1 MIYLSNPQNFCH
13 MKSVCGL
20 DVHKDSVFLCIL
32 HDSGEIFENVYGV
45 LTFQLERMCR
55 DMQLHG
61 VTEVTMEST
70 SVYWIP
76 VWRVLEPHFHEKLV
90 NPYFIKQLPGRK
102 SDVKDAQWI
111 AECTLKDLVRGSF
124 VPPERIQQLR
134 QYDRRVFDLDAEI
147 VRKLSK
153 LDAVMQRCN
162 IRLSNYVSNTD
173 IKSYKEVVRKL
184 CEGVTAPEVLITHI
198 HGRIVKR
205 HGRETILAALT
216 GVVSDADKDVMRQLR
231 DELDLAERHKQE
243 CMDKML
249 DICRT
254 CYPEEL
260 KRLMTIPGIKE
271 RAATSLIAEIGV
283 DMTKFQT
290 AAHLASWSGLKPR
303 NDESNKKIKSRRIT
317 HGNVYLRKTIIECAW
332 AASRTKDC
340 FFSRFSFHQ
349 TQVRKKNKM
358 KVLVAVARKLLIA
371 IWHVLHDRTDYKD
384 FGAANDCDTPVVDNK
399 G

>member
-1 MIYLSNPQNFCH
+1 MRA
-13 MKSVCGL
+13 VCGL
-20 DVHKDSVFLCIL
+20 DVHKDTVYLCIL
-32 HDSGEIFENVYGV
+32 SDTGEIFEKVYGV
-45 LTFQLERMCR
+45 LTHELRSMCR
-55 DMQLHG
+55 DMRLRG

-70 SVYWIP
+70 ATYWIP
-76 VWRVLEPHFHEKLV
+76 IWRVLEPRFRLKLV

-134 QYDRRVFDLDAEI
+134 QYDRRIFDLDAEI
-147 VRKLSK
+147 VRKLAK
-153 LDAVMQRCN
+153 LDGIMQRCN

-173 IKSYKEVVRKL
+173 TKSYKNVVDKL
-184 CEGVTAPEVLITHI
+184 CEGVTDPEELIKEI
-198 HGRIVKR
+198 HGRIINK
-205 HGRETILAALT
+205 HGRETILASLT
-216 GVVSDADKDVMRQLR
+216 GVVSEAEKDTMRQLR
-231 DELDLAERHKQE
+231 QELTLAEEHKQE
-243 CMDKML
+243 CQNKMVN
-249 DICRT
+249 ICKT
-254 CYPEEL
+254 YYPKEF

-303 NDESNKKIKSRRIT
+303 NDVSNGKYKSRRIT
-317 HGNVYLRKTIIECAW
+317 HGNVFLRKTIIECAW
-332 AASRTKDC
+332 GASRTKDC
-340 FFSRFSFHQ
+340 FFNRFSYHQ
-349 TQVRKKNKM
+349 TVVRKKNKM

-371 IWHVLHDRTDYKD
+371 VWHVLHDETDYVD
-384 FGAANDCDTPVVDNK
+384 FNPDCKAPATN

>member
-1 MIYLSNPQNFCH
+1 

-70 SVYWIP
+70 SIYWIP

-134 QYDRRVFDLDAEI
+134 QYDRRIFDLDAEI

-216 GVVSDADKDVMRQLR
+216 GVVSDAEKDVMRQLR

-254 CYPEEL
+254 CFPEEL

>member
-1 MIYLSNPQNFCH
+1 MR
-13 MKSVCGL
+13 
-20 DVHKDSVFLCIL
+20 
-32 HDSGEIFENVYGV
+32 
-45 LTFQLERMCR
+45 RM
-55 DMQLHG
+55 MQSHG
-61 VTEVTMEST
+61 VSEVTMEST
-70 SVYWIP
+70 AVYWIP
-76 VWRVLEPHFHEKLV
+76 VWRVLEPHFHLKLV

-102 SDVKDAQWI
+102 SDVKDAQRI
-111 AECTLKDLVRGSF
+111 AECTLKNLVRGSF

-134 QYDRRVFDLDAEI
+134 QYDRRIFDLDAEI
-147 VRKLSK
+147 VRKLAK
-153 LDAVMQRCN
+153 LDGVMQRCN

-173 IKSYKEVVRKL
+173 TKSYKDVVRKL
-184 CEGVTAPEVLITHI
+184 CEGVTDPEELIKEI
-198 HGRIVKR
+198 HCRIINR

-216 GVVSDADKDVMRQLR
+216 GVVSDAEKDTMRQLR

-249 DICRT
+249 HICRT
-254 CYPEEL
+254 YYPEEL
-260 KRLMTIPGIKE
+260 RRLMTIPGIGE

-317 HGNVYLRKTIIECAW
+317 HGNIFLRKTIIECAW
-332 AASRTKDC
+332 GASRTKDC
-340 FFSRFSFHQ
+340 FFSRFSYHQ

-371 IWHVLHDRTDYKD
+371 IWHVLHDETDYKD
-384 FGAANDCDTPVVDNK
+384 FYAKNDCETSGSESN

>member
-1 MIYLSNPQNFCH
+1 MRA
-13 MKSVCGL
+13 VCGL

-32 HDSGEIFENVYGV
+32 HDSGEIFEKVFGV
-45 LTFQLERMCR
+45 LTHELRDMCR
-55 DMQLHG
+55 LMHSHG

-76 VWRVLEPHFHEKLV
+76 IWRVLEPHFHLKLV

-124 VPPERIQQLR
+124 VPPEIIQQLR
-134 QYDRRVFDLDAEI
+134 QYNRRISDLDTEI

-162 IRLSNYVSNTD
+162 IRLSNSVSNTD
-173 IKSYKEVVRKL
+173 TKSYKDVVRGL
-184 CEGVTAPEVLITHI
+184 CEGVTDPEELI
-198 HGRIVKR
+198 GRIHCRIIKK

-216 GVVSDADKDVMRQLR
+216 GVVSDAEKDTMRQLR
-231 DELDLAERHKQE
+231 DELDLAEKHKQE
-243 CMDKML
+243 CQDKML
-249 DICRT
+249 LICQT
-254 CYPEEL
+254 YYPNEL
-260 KRLMTIPGIKE
+260 RRLMTIPGIRE

-303 NDESNKKIKSRRIT
+303 NDESNRKIKSRRIT
-317 HGNVYLRKTIIECAW
+317 HGNVYLRKTLIECAW
-332 AASRTKDC
+332 GASRTKDC

-349 TQVRKKNKM
+349 TQVRRKNKM

-371 IWHVLHDRTDYKD
+371 VWHVLHDGTDYKD
-384 FGAANDCDTPVVDNK
+384 FGANDCDTSANNN

>member
-1 MIYLSNPQNFCH
+1 MRA
-13 MKSVCGL
+13 VCGL

-32 HDSGEIFENVYGV
+32 CETGEIIEKVFGV
-45 LTFQLERMCR
+45 LTHQLREMRRM
-55 DMQLHG
+55 MQSHG
-61 VTEVTMEST
+61 VSEVTMEST
-70 SVYWIP
+70 AVYWIP
-76 VWRVLEPHFHEKLV
+76 VWRVLEPHFHLKLV

-134 QYDRRVFDLDAEI
+134 QYDRRIFDLDAEI
-147 VRKLSK
+147 VRKLAK

-162 IRLSNYVSNTD
+162 IQLSNYVSNTD
-173 IKSYKEVVRKL
+173 TKSYKNVVRKL
-184 CEGVTAPEVLITHI
+184 CEGVTDPEELIKVI
-198 HGRIVKR
+198 YSRITNR

-216 GVVSDADKDVMRQLR
+216 GVVSDAEKDTMRQLR
-231 DELDLAERHKQE
+231 DELELAERHKQE
-243 CMDKML
+243 CMDKMSHV
-249 DICRT
+249 CRT
-254 CYPEEL
+254 YYPEEL
-260 KRLMTIPGIKE
+260 RRLMTIPGIGE

-317 HGNVYLRKTIIECAW
+317 HGNIFLRKTIIECAW
-332 AASRTKDC
+332 GASRTKDC

-371 IWHVLHDRTDYKD
+371 IWHVLHDETDYKD
-384 FGAANDCDTPVVDNK
+384 FSVKNDCETSVSGNN

>member
-1 MIYLSNPQNFCH
+1 MRA
-13 MKSVCGL
+13 VCGL

-32 HDSGEIFENVYGV
+32 CETGEIIEKVFGV
-45 LTFQLERMCR
+45 LTHQLRDMCR
-55 DMQLHG
+55 MMQSHG
-61 VTEVTMEST
+61 VNEVTMEST
-70 SVYWIP
+70 AVYWIP
-76 VWRVLEPHFHEKLV
+76 VWRVLEPHFHLKLV

-134 QYDRRVFDLDAEI
+134 QYDRRIFDLDAEI

-153 LDAVMQRCN
+153 LDGVMQRCN

-173 IKSYKEVVRKL
+173 TKSYKNVVRKL
-184 CEGVTAPEVLITHI
+184 CEGVTEPEELIKEI
-198 HGRIVKR
+198 YSRITNR

-216 GVVSDADKDVMRQLR
+216 GVVSEAEKDTMRQLR
-231 DELDLAERHKQE
+231 DELDLAEKHKQE
-243 CMDKML
+243 CLDKMMH
-249 DICRT
+249 ICKT
-254 CYPEEL
+254 YYPEEL
-260 KRLMTIPGIKE
+260 RRLMTIPGIGE

-332 AASRTKDC
+332 GASRTKDC
-340 FFSRFSFHQ
+340 FFSRFSYHQ

-371 IWHVLHDRTDYKD
+371 IWHVLHDETEYKD
-384 FGAANDCDTPVVDNK
+384 FGADNDCDTSVSESN

>member
-1 MIYLSNPQNFCH
+1 MRT
-13 MKSVCGL
+13 VCGL
-20 DVHKDSVFLCIL
+20 DVHKDSVYLCIL
-32 HDSGEIFENVYGV
+32 HGSGEIFENVYGV
-45 LTFQLERMCR
+45 LTFQLR
-55 DMQLHG
+55 DMRRVMQSHD

-76 VWRVLEPHFHEKLV
+76 IWRVLEPYFRLKLV

-124 VPPERIQQLR
+124 VPSERIQQLR
-134 QYDRRVFDLDAEI
+134 QYDRRIFDLDAEI

-173 IKSYKEVVRKL
+173 TKSYKDVVRKL
-184 CEGVTAPEVLITHI
+184 CEGVTDPEELIKEI
-198 HGRIVKR
+198 YSRIINR

-216 GVVSDADKDVMRQLR
+216 GVVSDAEKDTMRQLR
-231 DELDLAERHKQE
+231 DELDLAEKHKQE

-249 DICRT
+249 HICKT
-254 CYPEEL
+254 YYPEEL
-260 KRLMTIPGIKE
+260 RRLMTIPGIKE

-317 HGNVYLRKTIIECAW
+317 HGNIYLRKTIIECAW
-332 AASRTKDC
+332 GASRTKDC

-371 IWHVLHDRTDYKD
+371 VWHVLHDETDYKD
-384 FGAANDCDTPVVDNK
+384 FYVKNDCDTSVSVSN

>member
-1 MIYLSNPQNFCH
+1 MRA
-13 MKSVCGL
+13 VCGL

-32 HDSGEIFENVYGV
+32 CETGDIIEKVFGV
-45 LTFQLERMCR
+45 LTHQLREMRRM
-55 DMQLHG
+55 MQSHG
-61 VTEVTMEST
+61 VSEVTMEST
-70 SVYWIP
+70 AVYWIP
-76 VWRVLEPHFHEKLV
+76 VWRVLEPHFHLKLV

-134 QYDRRVFDLDAEI
+134 QYDRRIFDLDAEI
-147 VRKLSK
+147 VRKLAK

-173 IKSYKEVVRKL
+173 TKSYKNVVRKL
-184 CEGVTAPEVLITHI
+184 CEGVTDPEELIKEI
-198 HGRIVKR
+198 YSRITNR

-216 GVVSDADKDVMRQLR
+216 GVVSDAEKDTMRQLR

-243 CMDKML
+243 CMDKMSHV
-249 DICRT
+249 CRT
-254 CYPEEL
+254 YYPEEL
-260 KRLMTIPGIKE
+260 RRLMTIPGIGE

-317 HGNVYLRKTIIECAW
+317 HGNIFLRKTIIECAW
-332 AASRTKDC
+332 GASRTKNC

-371 IWHVLHDRTDYKD
+371 IWHVLHDETDYKD
-384 FGAANDCDTPVVDNK
+384 FYAKNDCETSVCENN

>member
-1 MIYLSNPQNFCH
+1 MRA
-13 MKSVCGL
+13 VCGL

-32 HDSGEIFENVYGV
+32 CDTGEIIERVFGV
-45 LTFQLERMCR
+45 LTFQLR
-55 DMQLHG
+55 DMRRLMQSYG

-70 SVYWIP
+70 AMYWIP
-76 VWRVLEPHFHEKLV
+76 IWRVLEPHFHLKLV

-111 AECTLKDLVRGSF
+111 AECTMKDLVRGSF

-134 QYDRRVFDLDAEI
+134 QYDRRIFDLDAEI

-153 LDAVMQRCN
+153 LDGIMQRCN

-173 IKSYKEVVRKL
+173 TKSYKDVVDKL
-184 CEGVTAPEVLITHI
+184 CEGVTDPGELIKNI
-198 HGRIVKR
+198 HGRIVNK
-205 HGRETILAALT
+205 HGRETILASLA
-216 GVVSDADKDVMRQLR
+216 GVVSEAEKDAMRQLR
-231 DELDLAERHKQE
+231 EEIGLAEKHKEE
-243 CMDKML
+243 CQRKMV
-249 DICRT
+249 DICKT
-254 CYPEEL
+254 YYPKEFA
-260 KRLMTIPGIKE
+260 RLMTIPGIKE

-303 NDESNKKIKSRRIT
+303 NDVSNGKFKSRRIT

-332 AASRTKDC
+332 GASRTKDC
-340 FFSRFSFHQ
+340 FFSRFSYHQ
-349 TQVRKKNKM
+349 TVVRKKNRM

-371 IWHVLHDRTDYKD
+371 VWHVLHDETDYVD
-384 FGAANDCDTPVVDNK
+384 FNPDCKSTATN

>member
-1 MIYLSNPQNFCH
+1 MRT
-13 MKSVCGL
+13 VCGL
-20 DVHKDSVFLCIL
+20 DVHKDSVYLCIL
-32 HDSGEIFENVYGV
+32 HGSGEIFENVYGV
-45 LTFQLERMCR
+45 LTFQLR
-55 DMQLHG
+55 DMRRVMQSHD

-76 VWRVLEPHFHEKLV
+76 IWRVLEPYFRLKLV

-124 VPPERIQQLR
+124 VPSERIQQLR
-134 QYDRRVFDLDAEI
+134 QYDRRIFDLDAEI

-173 IKSYKEVVRKL
+173 TKSYKDVVRKL
-184 CEGVTAPEVLITHI
+184 CEGVTDPEELIKEI
-198 HGRIVKR
+198 YSRIINR

-216 GVVSDADKDVMRQLR
+216 GVVSDAEKDTMRQLR
-231 DELDLAERHKQE
+231 DELDLAEKHKQE

-249 DICRT
+249 HICKT
-254 CYPEEL
+254 YYPEEL
-260 KRLMTIPGIKE
+260 RRLMTIPGIKE

-332 AASRTKDC
+332 GASRTKDC
-340 FFSRFSFHQ
+340 FFSRFSYHQ
-349 TQVRKKNKM
+349 TVVRRKNKM

-371 IWHVLHDRTDYKD
+371 VWHVLHDETDYKD
-384 FGAANDCDTPVVDNK
+384 FGANDCDTSAVENN

>member
-1 MIYLSNPQNFCH
+1 MRA
-13 MKSVCGL
+13 VCGL
-20 DVHKDSVFLCIL
+20 DVHKDTVYLCIL
-32 HDSGEIFENVYGV
+32 CSDGEIFEKVYGV
-45 LTFQLERMCR
+45 LTHQLRQMCR
-55 DMQLHG
+55 DMRIRG

-70 SVYWIP
+70 AMYWIP
-76 VWRVLEPHFHEKLV
+76 IWRVLEPHFRLKLV

-111 AECTLKDLVRGSF
+111 AECTLKDLVRSSF
-124 VPPERIQQLR
+124 VPPELIQQLR
-134 QYDRRVFDLDAEI
+134 QYDRRIYDLDSEV

-153 LDAVMQRCN
+153 LDGIMQRSN

-173 IKSYKEVVRKL
+173 TKSYKDVVDEL
-184 CEGVTAPEVLITHI
+184 CKGVTDPEELVKKV
-198 HGRIVKR
+198 HGRIVNK
-205 HGRETILAALT
+205 HGRETILASLT
-216 GVVSDADKDVMRQLR
+216 GVVSDAEKDTMRQLR
-231 DELDLAERHKQE
+231 EEITLAEKNKQE
-243 CMDKML
+243 CLDKMVA
-249 DICRT
+249 ICKT
-254 CYPEEL
+254 HYPKEL

-303 NDESNKKIKSRRIT
+303 NDVSNGKYKSRRIT

-332 AASRTKDC
+332 AATRTKDC
-340 FFSRFSFHQ
+340 FFSRFSYHQ
-349 TQVRKKNKM
+349 TVVRKKHKL

-371 IWHVLHDRTDYKD
+371 VWHVLHDEKDYVD
-384 FGAANDCDTPVVDNK
+384 FNPDRKEPVTN

>member
-1 MIYLSNPQNFCH
+1 MRA
-13 MKSVCGL
+13 VCGL

-32 HDSGEIFENVYGV
+32 CETGEIIEKVFGV
-45 LTFQLERMCR
+45 LTHQLREMRRM
-55 DMQLHG
+55 MQSYG
-61 VTEVTMEST
+61 VSEVTMEST
-70 SVYWIP
+70 AVYWIP
-76 VWRVLEPHFHEKLV
+76 VWRVLEPHFHLKLV

-134 QYDRRVFDLDAEI
+134 QYDRRIFDLDAEI
-147 VRKLSK
+147 VRKLAK

-173 IKSYKEVVRKL
+173 TKSYKNVVRKL
-184 CEGVTAPEVLITHI
+184 CEGVTDPEELIKEI
-198 HGRIVKR
+198 YSRITNR

-216 GVVSDADKDVMRQLR
+216 GVVSDAEKDTMRQLR

-243 CMDKML
+243 CMDKMSHV
-249 DICRT
+249 CRT
-254 CYPEEL
+254 YYPEEL
-260 KRLMTIPGIKE
+260 RRLMTIPGIGE

-317 HGNVYLRKTIIECAW
+317 HGNIFLRKTIIECAW
-332 AASRTKDC
+332 GASRTKNC

-349 TQVRKKNKM
+349 TQVRKKNKL

-371 IWHVLHDRTDYKD
+371 IWHVLHDETDYKD
-384 FGAANDCDTPVVDNK
+384 FYAKNDCETSGSESN

>member
-1 MIYLSNPQNFCH
+1 MRA
-13 MKSVCGL
+13 VCGL

-32 HDSGEIFENVYGV
+32 CETGEIIEKVFGV
-45 LTFQLERMCR
+45 LTHQLREMRRM
-55 DMQLHG
+55 MQSHG
-61 VTEVTMEST
+61 VSEVTMEST
-70 SVYWIP
+70 AVYWIP
-76 VWRVLEPHFHEKLV
+76 VWRVLEPHFHLKLV

-134 QYDRRVFDLDAEI
+134 QYDRRIFDLDAEI
-147 VRKLSK
+147 VRKLAK

-173 IKSYKEVVRKL
+173 TKSYKEVVDML
-184 CEGVTAPEVLITHI
+184 CNGVTTPEELVKKV
-198 HGRIVKR
+198 HGRIVNK
-205 HGRETILAALT
+205 HGRETILASLT
-216 GVVSDADKDVMRQLR
+216 GVVSDAEKDTMRQLR
-231 DELDLAERHKQE
+231 EEITLAETHKRE
-243 CMDKML
+243 CLDKML
-249 DICRT
+249 QICRT
-254 CYPEEL
+254 HYPKEL
-260 KRLMTIPGIKE
+260 ERLMTIPGIKE

-317 HGNVYLRKTIIECAW
+317 HGNIFLRKTIIECAW
-332 AASRTKDC
+332 GASRTKDC

-371 IWHVLHDRTDYKD
+371 IWHVLHDETDYKD
-384 FGAANDCDTPVVDNK
+384 FSVKNDCETSVSESN

>member
-1 MIYLSNPQNFCH
+1 MRA
-13 MKSVCGL
+13 VCGL

-32 HDSGEIFENVYGV
+32 CETGEIIEKVFGV
-45 LTFQLERMCR
+45 LTH
-55 DMQLHG
+55 QLHEMRRMMQSHG
-61 VTEVTMEST
+61 VSEVTMEST
-70 SVYWIP
+70 AVYWIP
-76 VWRVLEPHFHEKLV
+76 VWRVLEPHFHLKLV

-134 QYDRRVFDLDAEI
+134 QYDRRIFDLDAEI

-153 LDAVMQRCN
+153 LDGVMQRCN

-173 IKSYKEVVRKL
+173 TKSYKDVVRKL
-184 CEGVTAPEVLITHI
+184 CEGVTDPEELIKEI
-198 HGRIVKR
+198 HSRITNR
-205 HGRETILAALT
+205 HGRETILAALA
-216 GVVSDADKDVMRQLR
+216 GVVSDAEKDTMRQLR
-231 DELDLAERHKQE
+231 DELDLAEKHKQE

-249 DICRT
+249 HICKT
-254 CYPEEL
+254 YYPEEL
-260 KRLMTIPGIKE
+260 RRLMTIPGIGE

-317 HGNVYLRKTIIECAW
+317 HGNIFLRKTIIECAW
-332 AASRTKDC
+332 GASRTKDC

-371 IWHVLHDRTDYKD
+371 IWHVLHDETDYKD
-384 FGAANDCDTPVVDNK
+384 FSVKNDCETSVSGNN

>member
-1 MIYLSNPQNFCH
+1 

-134 QYDRRVFDLDAEI
+134 QYDRRIFDLDTEI

-173 IKSYKEVVRKL
+173 TKSYKEVVRKL
-184 CEGVTAPEVLITHI
+184 CEGVTAPEELIAHI

-216 GVVSDADKDVMRQLR
+216 GVVSDAEKDVMRQLR

>member
-1 MIYLSNPQNFCH
+1 MRA
-13 MKSVCGL
+13 VCGL
-20 DVHKDSVFLCIL
+20 DVHKDTVYLCIL
-32 HDSGEIFENVYGV
+32 CSDGEIFEKVYGV
-45 LTFQLERMCR
+45 LTHQLRQMCR
-55 DMQLHG
+55 DMRIRG

-70 SVYWIP
+70 AMYWIP
-76 VWRVLEPHFHEKLV
+76 IWRVLEPHFRLKLV

-111 AECTLKDLVRGSF
+111 AECTLKDLVRSNF
-124 VPPERIQQLR
+124 VPPELIQQLR
-134 QYDRRVFDLDAEI
+134 QYDRRIYDLDSEV

-153 LDAVMQRCN
+153 LDGIMQRSN

-173 IKSYKEVVRKL
+173 TKSYKDVVDEL
-184 CEGVTAPEVLITHI
+184 CKGVTDPEELIRKV
-198 HGRIVKR
+198 HGRIVNK
-205 HGRETILAALT
+205 HGRETILASLT
-216 GVVSDADKDVMRQLR
+216 GVVSDAEKDTMRQLR
-231 DELDLAERHKQE
+231 EEITLAEKNKQE
-243 CMDKML
+243 CLDKMVA
-249 DICRT
+249 ICKT
-254 CYPEEL
+254 HYPKEL

-303 NDESNKKIKSRRIT
+303 NDVSNGKYKSRRIT

-332 AASRTKDC
+332 AATRTKDC
-340 FFSRFSFHQ
+340 FFSRFSYHQ
-349 TQVRKKNKM
+349 TVVRKKHKL

-371 IWHVLHDRTDYKD
+371 VWHVLHDEKDYVD
-384 FGAANDCDTPVVDNK
+384 FNPDRKEPVTN

>member
-1 MIYLSNPQNFCH
+1 MRT
-13 MKSVCGL
+13 VCGL

-32 HDSGEIFENVYGV
+32 CETGEIIEKVFGV
-45 LTFQLERMCR
+45 LTFQLR
-55 DMQLHG
+55 DMRRLMQSHF

-70 SVYWIP
+70 AVYWIP
-76 VWRVLEPHFHEKLV
+76 VWRVLEPHFNLKLV

-134 QYDRRVFDLDAEI
+134 QYDRRIFDLDTEI
-147 VRKLSK
+147 IRKLSK
-153 LDAVMQRCN
+153 LDGVMQRCN

-173 IKSYKEVVRKL
+173 GKSYKKVVRRL
-184 CEGVTAPEVLITHI
+184 CEGVTDPEELIKEV
-198 HGRIVKR
+198 HGRIINK
-205 HGRETILAALT
+205 HTRETILAALT
-216 GVVSDADKDVMRQLR
+216 GVVSEAEKDTMRQLR
-231 DELDLAERHKQE
+231 DELDLTEKHKQE

-249 DICRT
+249 HICKT
-254 CYPEEL
+254 YYPEEL
-260 KRLMTIPGIKE
+260 RRLMTIPGIKE

-317 HGNVYLRKTIIECAW
+317 HGNVFLRRTIIECAW
-332 AASRTKDC
+332 GASRTKNC

-349 TQVRKKNKM
+349 IQVRKKNKM

-371 IWHVLHDRTDYKD
+371 VWHVLNDQTDYKD
-384 FGAANDCDTPVVDNK
+384 FSVKGDCEASAGNN

>member
-1 MIYLSNPQNFCH
+1 MSNPQIIRL
-13 MKSVCGL
+13 MRAVCGL

-32 HDSGEIFENVYGV
+32 HDSGEIIEKVFGV
-45 LTFQLERMCR
+45 LTHELR
-55 DMQLHG
+55 DMRRQMQSHG

-70 SVYWIP
+70 AVYWIP
-76 VWRVLEPHFHEKLV
+76 IWRVLEPYFHLKLV

-134 QYDRRVFDLDAEI
+134 QYDRRIFDLDAEI

-173 IKSYKEVVRKL
+173 TKSYKDVVRKL
-184 CEGVTAPEVLITHI
+184 CEGVTDPEELIDEI
-198 HGRIVKR
+198 YSRIINR

-216 GVVSDADKDVMRQLR
+216 GVVSDAEKDTMRQLR
-231 DELDLAERHKQE
+231 DELDLAEKHKQE

-249 DICRT
+249 HICQT
-254 CYPEEL
+254 YYPNEL

-317 HGNVYLRKTIIECAW
+317 HGNIFLRKTIIECAW
-332 AASRTKDC
+332 GASRTKDC
-340 FFSRFSFHQ
+340 FFSRFSYHQ

-371 IWHVLHDRTDYKD
+371 VWHVLHDETDYKD
-384 FGAANDCDTPVVDNK
+384 FGADCDTSVGNN

>member
-1 MIYLSNPQNFCH
+1 MRI
-13 MKSVCGL
+13 VCGL

-32 HDSGEIFENVYGV
+32 CETGEIIEKVFGV
-45 LTFQLERMCR
+45 LTHQLREMRRM
-55 DMQLHG
+55 MQSHG
-61 VTEVTMEST
+61 VSEVTMEST
-70 SVYWIP
+70 AVYWIP
-76 VWRVLEPHFHEKLV
+76 VWRVLEPHFHLKLV

-134 QYDRRVFDLDAEI
+134 QYDRRIFDLDAEI
-147 VRKLSK
+147 VRKLAK

-173 IKSYKEVVRKL
+173 TKSYKNVVRKL
-184 CEGVTAPEVLITHI
+184 CEGVTDPEELIKVI
-198 HGRIVKR
+198 YSRITNR

-216 GVVSDADKDVMRQLR
+216 GVVSDAEKDTMRQLR

-243 CMDKML
+243 CMDKMSHV
-249 DICRT
+249 CRT
-254 CYPEEL
+254 YYPEEL
-260 KRLMTIPGIKE
+260 RRLMTIPGIGE

-317 HGNVYLRKTIIECAW
+317 HGNIFLRKTIIECAW
-332 AASRTKDC
+332 GASRTKDC

-371 IWHVLHDRTDYKD
+371 IWHVLHDETDYKD
-384 FGAANDCDTPVVDNK
+384 FSVKNDCETSVSGNN

>member
-1 MIYLSNPQNFCH
+1 
-13 MKSVCGL
+13 MKS
-20 DVHKDSVFLCIL
+20 
-32 HDSGEIFENVYGV
+32 
-45 LTFQLERMCR
+45 R
-55 DMQLHG
+55 G
-61 VTEVTMEST
+61 VTEVSMEST

-76 VWRVLEPHFHEKLV
+76 IWRVLEPHFCLKLV
-90 NPYFIKQLPGRK
+90 NPYFIRQLPGRK

-111 AECTLKDLVRGSF
+111 AECTLKELIRGSF

-134 QYDRRVFDLDAEI
+134 QYDRRIFDLDAEI

-173 IKSYKEVVRKL
+173 TKSYKEVVRKL
-184 CEGVTAPEVLITHI
+184 CEGVTDPEELIKEI
-198 HGRIVKR
+198 YSRIINR

-216 GVVSDADKDVMRQLR
+216 GVVSDAETDAMRQLR
-231 DELDLAERHKQE
+231 DELDLAEKYKQE
-243 CMDKML
+243 CQDRML
-249 DICRT
+249 HICKT
-254 CYPEEL
+254 YYPDEL

-283 DMTKFQT
+283 DMTKFPT

-317 HGNVYLRKTIIECAW
+317 HGNVFLRKTIIECAW
-332 AASRTKDC
+332 GASRTKDC
-340 FFSRFSFHQ
+340 FFSRFSFRQ

-371 IWHVLHDRTDYKD
+371 VWHVLHGETDYKD
-384 FGAANDCDTPVVDNK
+384 FGANDCDASAVENN